1 LAAGG
6 KMRRLYRSRK
16 SKVIA
21 GVCGGIAE
29 HFDVDPVIIRI
40 IAVLFLLSAPPAAF
54 IAYIVC
60 IVIIPFEPFEF
71 FYPGRSSPI
80 EMPNEPA
87 TQPGPFQPQPPPSSP
102 FDRGQNNNNTANLV
116 IGIILIVLGAG
127 FFLNTLHTI
136 WPIFWSFWGW
146 GWRFFAPSALI
157 VVGLLII
164 LFHVRK

>member
-1 LAAGG
+1 
-6 KMRRLYRSRK
+6 MRRLYRSREI
-16 SKVIA
+16 KVIA

-60 IVIIPFEPFEF
+60 IVVIPFEPLEF
-71 FYPGRSSPI
+71 FFKGGSSPI

-87 TQPGPFQPQPPPSSP
+87 SQQNPPPPQPPQSNP
-102 FDRGQNNNNTANLV
+102 FARSQGTDNTANLV

-127 FFLNTLHTI
+127 FFLSNLHSI

-146 GWRFFAPSALI
+146 GWRFFAPSVLI
-157 VVGLLII
+157 VIGLLII
-164 LFHVRK
+164 LFHARK